1 MRFHL
6 FLLELPPITLHS
18 IGARAK
24 LLDSRATGCPRFEP
38 RLHFFFCFFAPAV
51 AAVVAVDAIV
61 FVVVF
66 VVFGVVGVQ
75 NGVPRRL
82 LKT

>member
-1 MRFHL
+1 M
-6 FLLELPPITLHS
+6 
-18 IGARAK
+18 
-24 LLDSRATGCPRFEP
+24 DSRATGCPRFEP
-38 RLHFFFCFFAPAV
+38 RWHLLFFFFFAPAV
-51 AAVVAVDAIV
+51 AAVVAVDAI
-61 FVVVF
+61 VF